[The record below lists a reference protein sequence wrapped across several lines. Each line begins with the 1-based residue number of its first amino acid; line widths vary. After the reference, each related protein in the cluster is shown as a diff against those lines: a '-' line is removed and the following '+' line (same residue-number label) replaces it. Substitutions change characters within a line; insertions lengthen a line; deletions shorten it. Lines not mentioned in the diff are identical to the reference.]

1 MASTQKTTYFII
13 ALRSIKDSESE
24 ADFIFGDETLVIDAV
39 EKCSLENLTKSESK
53 IKEAFPKHQI
63 MVTYLPLFESFG
75 LLSKMIDL
83 EKELVESGE
92 IAHVDNDQSRL
103 RKVFDWEC
111 KHNTAIHSGN
121 C

>member
-1 MASTQKTTYFII
+1 
-13 ALRSIKDSESE
+13 
-24 ADFIFGDETLVIDAV
+24 
-39 EKCSLENLTKSESK
+39 
-53 IKEAFPKHQI
+53 
-63 MVTYLPLFESFG
+63 
-75 LLSKMIDL
+75 MIDL

-103 RKVFDWEC
+103 RKAFDWEC

>member
-13 ALRSIKDSESE
+13 ALRPIKDSESE

-83 EKELVESGE
+83 ESELAKTGE
-92 IAHVDNDQSRL
+92 IAHADNSPSRL
-103 RKVFDWEC
+103 RAAFDWEQ
-111 KHNTAIHSGN
+111 KHNATIQKGS